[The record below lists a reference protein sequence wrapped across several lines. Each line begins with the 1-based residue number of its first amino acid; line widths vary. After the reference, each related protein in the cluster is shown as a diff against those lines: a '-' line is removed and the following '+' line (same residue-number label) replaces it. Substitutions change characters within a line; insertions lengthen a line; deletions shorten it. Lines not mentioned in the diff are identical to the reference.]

1 MGKTF
6 ITFNRVYILMYQVMN
21 CVWPQYHIWCI
32 VIESLDDLITK
43 DHINKYNSTHYNELM
58 IYIDKIS
65 IV

>member
-1 MGKTF
+1 
-6 ITFNRVYILMYQVMN
+6 MYQLTN
-21 CVWPQYHIWCI
+21 YVWPQYHIWYI

-43 DHINKYNSTHYNELM
+43 DHINKYNFTHYNELM